1 MTLFDGA
8 DERVMDILPR
18 IKTGITKTLAGP
30 FLVLILALCV
40 MSLGVL
46 YSSSQG
52 DVVRV
57 ITQAKHFA
65 IALVLMWVVAK
76 MPLEYLSR
84 MALPLYLLALI
95 LLILTALIGDESK
108 GAQRWLDL
116 KAIRIQPSELMKIAL
131 PLMLAWYFDRY
142 ECILRPTNYLV
153 AALLL
158 LVPVALILRQPDL
171 GTAILVFSSGFFVL
185 FFAGMSIRIFA
196 FIATLAVL
204 VMPLAWGLLHAYQQ
218 KRILMLF
225 NPSADPLGAGYHTIQ
240 STIAIGSGGFWG
252 KGWTDGTQSQLNF
265 LPEGTTDFIFAVL
278 GEEFGFV
285 GVLLIFVVYALLI
298 WQGLRIATQAP
309 SLFAR
314 LAAISIT
321 MTFFIY
327 AFVNVGMVIGL
338 LPIVGVPLP
347 LMSFGGSSA
356 ATVLLG
362 MGVLMN
368 FRANRRLVQT

>member
-1 MTLFDGA
+1 MAIFHW
-8 DERVMDILPR
+8 
-18 IKTGITKTLAGP
+18 IKTELTKTLDGP
-30 FLVLILALCV
+30 LVALIFTLFV
-40 MSLGVL
+40 ISLGML

-52 DVVRV
+52 DVGAVL
-57 ITQAKHFA
+57 TQANHFA

-76 MPLEYLSR
+76 APLEYLSR
-84 MALPLYLLALI
+84 LALPLYLFAVV
-95 LLILTALIGDESK
+95 LLILTALIGEESK

-116 KAIRIQPSELMKIAL
+116 QVIRIQPSELLKIAL

-142 ECILRPTNYLV
+142 ERVLRPINYLV

-171 GTAILVFSSGFFVL
+171 GTAILVFASGFFVL
-185 FFAGMSIRIFA
+185 FFAGMSIRIFG
-196 FIATLAVL
+196 FIATLALL
-204 VMPLAWGLLHAYQQ
+204 VMPFAWGLLHAYQQ
-218 KRILMLF
+218 RRILMLL
-225 NPSADPLGAGYHTIQ
+225 NPSADPLGAGYHSIQ
-240 STIAIGSGGFWG
+240 STIAIGSGGFLG
-252 KGWTDGTQSQLNF
+252 KGWMDGTQSQLNF
-265 LPEGTTDFIFAVL
+265 LPEGTTDFIFAVI

-285 GVLLIFVVYALLI
+285 GVLLIFLVYALLI
-298 WQGLRIATQAP
+298 WRGLKIAAQAP
-309 SLFAR
+309 SLFSR

-327 AFVNVGMVIGL
+327 VFVNVGMVIGL

-347 LMSFGGSSA
+347 LVSFGGSSA

-368 FRANRRLVQT
+368 FRANRRIVQT

>member
-1 MTLFDGA
+1 MG
-8 DERVMDILPR
+8 ILPR
-18 IKTGITKTLAGP
+18 VKTEITKVLDGPLLA
-30 FLVLILALCV
+30 LILTLFA

-52 DVVRV
+52 DVARV
-57 ITQAKHFA
+57 IVQAQHFA
-65 IALVLMWVVAK
+65 VALVLMWVVARV
-76 MPLEYLSR
+76 PFEYLSR
-84 MALPLYLLALI
+84 LALPLYLLALV
-95 LLILTALIGDESK
+95 LLILTAVMGEESK

-116 KAIRIQPSELMKIAL
+116 KFLRIQPSELMKIAL

-142 ECILRPTNYLV
+142 ERVRPITYFV
-153 AALLL
+153 SVLLL
-158 LVPVALILRQPDL
+158 LVPVMLILRQPDL
-171 GTAILVFSSGFFVL
+171 GTAILVFASGFFVL
-185 FFAGMSIRIFA
+185 FFAGISIRIFV
-196 FIATLAVL
+196 FIATIAVL
-204 VMPLAWGLLHAYQQ
+204 VMPFAWGLLHAYQQ
-218 KRILMLF
+218 KRILTLL

-252 KGWTDGTQSQLNF
+252 KGWMDGTQSQLNF
-265 LPEGTTDFIFAVL
+265 LPEGSTDFIFAVL

-285 GVLLIFVVYALLI
+285 GVLLIFLVYAMLI
-298 WQGLRIATQAP
+298 WRGLNIAVQAP

-356 ATVLLG
+356 VTMLLG
-362 MGVLMN
+362 IGLLMN
-368 FRANRRLVQT
+368 FRSNRRLVQT

>member
-1 MTLFDGA
+1 MAIFHW
-8 DERVMDILPR
+8 
-18 IKTGITKTLAGP
+18 IKTELTKTLDGP
-30 FLVLILALCV
+30 LVALIFTLFV
-40 MSLGVL
+40 ISLGML

-52 DVVRV
+52 DVGAVM
-57 ITQAKHFA
+57 TQAKHFA

-76 MPLEYLSR
+76 APLEYLSR
-84 MALPLYLLALI
+84 LALPLYLFALV
-95 LLILTALIGDESK
+95 LLILTALIGEESK

-116 KAIRIQPSELMKIAL
+116 QVIRIQPSELLKIAL

-142 ECILRPTNYLV
+142 ERVLRPINYLV

-171 GTAILVFSSGFFVL
+171 GTAILVFASGFFVL
-185 FFAGMSIRIFA
+185 FFAGMSIRIFG

-204 VMPLAWGLLHAYQQ
+204 VMPFAWGLLHAYQQ
-218 KRILMLF
+218 RRILMLL
-225 NPSADPLGAGYHTIQ
+225 NPSADPLGAGYHIIQ
-240 STIAIGSGGFWG
+240 STIAIGSGGFLG
-252 KGWTDGTQSQLNF
+252 KGWMDGTQSQLNF
-265 LPEGTTDFIFAVL
+265 LPEGTTDFIFAVF

-285 GVLLIFVVYALLI
+285 GVLLIFLVYALLI
-298 WQGLRIATQAP
+298 WRGLKIAAQAP
-309 SLFAR
+309 SLFSR

-327 AFVNVGMVIGL
+327 VFVNVGMVIGL

-347 LMSFGGSSA
+347 LVSFGGSSA

-368 FRANRRLVQT
+368 FRANRRIVQT